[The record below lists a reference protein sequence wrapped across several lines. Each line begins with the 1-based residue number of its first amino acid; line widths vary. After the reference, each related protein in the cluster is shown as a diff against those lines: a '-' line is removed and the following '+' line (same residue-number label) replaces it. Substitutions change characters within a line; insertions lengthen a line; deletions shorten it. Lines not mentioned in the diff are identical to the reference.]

1 MASLLSKS
9 LPPEWSQ
16 GEAIFWYHGSDY
28 HNHPG
33 LGWLELVWN
42 YFRTY
47 FTTNDG
53 LCDFTGLPLIPHDMS
68 QVPISLSR
76 LQQPSKIVVKSLH
89 DEFLDETLIQSLKH
103 LGLVIIQEC
112 PSYLTLHPA
121 VINAFIYP
129 PSPHGVLKALSAC
142 SSVVGYNKHSLTDEG
157 KRSLRKFFS
166 KESSLEP
173 QAKQLLR
180 TLPLFETLNK
190 CFVSGE
196 EGLCAA
202 PPEGSYPVSPR
213 QDLIDVTHDDSK
225 RLARLLGIRCFSP
238 IEFFLEILIP
248 DVKGGHYSN
257 EEMDRLMGFVM
268 ERFQVFAGAD
278 PRFLGAMKSLPFV
291 PSKNRRVRAM
301 DLFDPGIELL
311 KRMLAEE
318 DVFPVGEQYTNPAAL
333 VVLSKLGMK
342 SEREISA
349 EDLYCSARKISQM
362 SNLEEGKRKSETIML
377 YLESNSTTLQQTVS
391 GVTLT
396 QLLRD
401 VPWVSEVNERP
412 FGVPVSLYSTKE
424 TSKAPFY
431 KPTEVTSEDKVNL
444 IGTVKPIVRVDS
456 SSQLAKCFG
465 WDKMPDALDVAQHLK
480 TVVSHY
486 TPGEKQYYI
495 SIVKDIY
502 AYLNQAEDPEA
513 IKEALQG
520 IENSSWIW
528 NGDGFSPPGAIL
540 AERPPIDLTPFIS
553 SLPSEV
559 LQFSNFFSKF
569 GMKEHCDSLFFVQ
582 VLHLIKQKYESGH
595 EYSNTE
601 VKRDLQLS
609 ADILNEIKPN
619 VGEQLPS
626 EIQVKV
632 LIPTHVEGDSYVRL
646 VPVKDCMYCDH
657 EWLED
662 GTPAEEEKDCFFVHP
677 NISNSTAELLQ
688 VRTLRNQLLEADEI
702 GDEFGQEEKLTRRLN
717 KLLEEY
723 TDGFSVP
730 KELIQNA
737 DDAGATE
744 VRFLYD
750 ERTNEDAMTCLIDE
764 GMKECQGP
772 ALWVYNDAEFKD
784 EDFENITKLNGGT
797 KEQDTEKIGKFGL
810 GFNTVYNLTD
820 VPMFL
825 SRNYF
830 VIFDPNTFY
839 LGKAIRNKRKPGIR
853 IDVNKKP
860 EKKRKF
866 KNQFKPFNDIF
877 GCDLHLNK
885 ADNSFP
891 GTLFRF
897 PLRTREQA
905 VKSEIKQL
913 HYDNSQMRD
922 LLEIFVRG
930 AKTLLLFTQNVFQVS
945 ILHLPRESME
955 NTQPKL
961 MFQVTKSL
969 SEAGIIRELSF
980 PVTLQSHLRNHSPD
994 QVNLLKQCNFL
1005 RALSE
1010 VVMKAGDAKQNNG
1023 NLLRS
1028 SITVDITSNV
1038 TESGRSFFGDKVN
1051 VQDEFEVWLVAS
1063 SMGKGQ
1069 AMQYSVNDR
1078 SLLPAAAVAV
1088 QLIPQESAKFAPK
1101 PVVSHIIGG
1110 KIHHNGTV
1118 FCYLP
1123 LPIHSG
1129 LPVHI
1134 NGAFAVASS
1143 RRHLQQK
1150 TEDDKAC
1157 AGVEWNNVLL
1167 NDSVC
1172 AAYLDLLEDMKQIAG
1187 MYLFHTLWPRACEIE
1202 PSFEPLARS
1211 FYQQVASGCCS
1222 LFTDGNRWTDINHV
1236 VFLDPY
1242 FRHDQLVGDISFAA
1256 LKMLVKENEV
1266 VVDLPKD
1273 VFESFFTY
1281 DLEEKIQL
1289 KMYDKERFFSE
1300 LLFPNITSLSPHM
1313 RDKLVLYA
1321 LDDAKGT
1328 FDRLLQTHACI
1339 PASPGGKV
1347 LKNPAE
1353 LVNPNKKIA
1362 QVFNSEDQRF
1372 PFGTKGDFLDT
1383 VRLAKLEQLGM
1394 MGDDAPWGVFEE
1406 RANSIRILNE
1416 DSSKAASERAKA
1428 LIDLLERKL
1437 CSVVV
1442 SGAPEIV
1449 CKNLLRIKFLPVAAK
1464 PENFPLPWRGGDRRP
1479 ERRATLV
1486 SPEKAFQRDQMYLVC
1501 CSEYLVDL
1509 YIPFF
1514 VAKLLQ
1520 LDKKKPTIQQIVRQ
1534 LDEASTVNENLNSKQ
1549 FEEVSNTILE
1559 VYKYLNTAL
1568 FEEQIDGNQ
1577 VRSLFQENRYILVG
1591 SEFVHTKRLA
1601 FSLPVDCS
1609 PYLQKL
1615 PDDLAMR
1622 FQSLMKSAGV
1632 KQTFEGVD
1640 FITSL
1645 EEMKTKFQ
1653 ENVLDK
1659 ENLQTAVN
1667 LARQLGDYLKDCDEF
1682 DETQQSIYLPDSQG
1696 VMRLACELCVDDC
1709 EWIDDETGVCF
1720 ANNMIP
1726 HPSCILLGVKTRR
1739 EEAINRFA
1747 VGIPFGQKE
1756 KLTNRI
1762 RFLLTQYPSKKEI
1775 LKEIV
1780 QNADDAEA
1788 TEICFIK
1795 DPTNHCDE
1803 RVFEDSWRPLQGPA
1817 LCVYNNKPFRE
1828 TDIEGIQTLGEGSK
1842 GDDPNKTG
1850 QYGVGF
1856 NVVYHLTDVPSFTSS
1871 GEEIG
1876 DVLCVFDPHCK
1887 YIPGATQQEPGMMF
1901 RKTGKLRGMFPD
1913 VFSCYLEEQF
1923 PTKNSTMFRFPLRTT
1938 DMAEN
1943 SDISSSPVTLED
1955 LESMMEALKSELF
1968 EVLLFVNNIR
1978 KITLCHIDE
1987 SGEVV
1992 SSYFVEANV
2001 SANDASKREQFANFV
2016 KQIGK
2021 VQKENADFQ
2030 ASHAEM
2036 RKCSYVL
2043 NLKDSFGK
2051 VEKWLIVQQIGFD
2064 NEAGTKIA
2072 DGSVNGYLRLLPRGG
2087 VACPLQDVSTESE
2100 SLRREHKAYCFLP
2113 LPVETG
2119 LPLHINGNFALDHAT
2134 RRNLWTDKN
2143 DPSRIDW
2150 NNGLIKYVIASC
2162 YLTVL
2167 DKVRSLL
2174 ELPVTKST
2182 DIATLNASRD
2192 DLVDKIRYYERLFPL
2207 TGSTSQYWV
2216 NLVAS
2221 VYQGMNYKR
2230 MRLLPVVNDCT
2241 SNKSTPRV
2249 ELKWLPPTGNGG
2261 EKAFFNTL
2269 RKDGCFEKEQHRKAD
2284 AKEKEQEDK
2293 RKSGKST
2300 PTVEHKLLLPTGNGG
2315 EKAFFKTLR
2324 NVACF
2329 EKGQQRKADAK
2340 EEELEEKK
2348 KSDKSTPSVDLKWF
2362 PPTGNGREKAIF
2374 NTLRK
2379 VDCFEKGQQ
2388 RKADAKDEG
2397 QEDKKTSFEQI
2408 LLQTGFNIVALNLSV
2423 YKAMKHSS
2431 INPCFISPSAVMEFY
2446 KSFSCE
2452 GSVCKIGSLP
2462 IDVKE
2467 TPFKNVEGVLLVL
2480 KYCKDSETF
2489 LADLTGLPLLVTQDN
2504 RLQAFSASEPKF
2516 LSRHHSLLPRCRKLF
2531 VHSCLWYPIFS
2542 SSKSLQAPVFK
2553 HFEVESFAVNLH
2565 QTLPRDVFYVEQYVK
2580 WYPEQKTDPN
2590 PNPDWI
2596 QRTWKFLNEEA
2607 SNALKETKASK
2618 QKQIKSI
2625 KGTEGGDEVNI
2636 KGIQSKVKTNTRGLQ
2651 ESDEMNTETLQLT
2664 EEEKGDIIGKVLQP
2678 LRNWAI
2684 LPCTKAITAENA
2696 SKVQVE
2702 HFLVPLSLAET
2713 VLDLRN
2719 YESPSA
2725 LLVAALKK
2733 LRLPELNYSF
2743 LPADSPGLAPQL
2755 VASLRSPSSLLTSFR
2770 HMLTIN
2776 SCALDEKLKN
2786 SECLKVLTY
2795 FNESLDHLQEEDKLT
2810 LRQLPFYETKH
2821 GGLVRLQ
2828 SKSVY
2833 VVPSEIPGK
2842 EMQILERQ
2850 CNVVFLASRNRLSS
2864 LFEFLAFELLSPIDL
2879 YCNFILKHFWLFPAE
2894 TRLDHLK
2901 HIRDKVLEGGSP
2913 MEEKRLLNSLTD
2925 TEIVPSKD
2933 GSLKKAS
2940 CYYDHTNE
2948 VFRTI
2953 LTEEMFLPETF
2964 KEERWMSFW
2973 KTVGLIH
2980 EVSSG
2985 LFKRFAT
2992 EVSREGA
2999 TQRTV
3004 NTDKNSFVLVNHLF
3018 SRDNVLE
3025 EGILQDVRDIRFVV
3039 SYPVGQ
3045 ELRSIHR
3052 QFGQGDSQ
3060 TPYIAFQGS
3069 VLQKDAEIAWTTAP
3083 ILPEWAVPSYNDSV
3097 LYELNVLTKPT
3108 LELVTSHLENIACA
3122 MVRKDESE
3130 ISREQFSTRMSV
3142 MAKIYRFLQK
3152 EAMSSTFVK
3161 NRLKDTPCIL
3171 VEQGSR
3177 LVNAEQVVI
3186 ELYENLEIRPY
3197 LYKMPAEHGEF
3208 KQFFEYL
3215 GSSPSVQLSHYTR
3228 ILDLLH
3234 EKCLERSLDVTE
3246 QDISFKAVKGIF
3258 EILQGSPDG
3267 NHSIS
3272 SLYLP
3277 AMCLFGSDEDETAR
3291 PIVLRKATELLFD
3304 DAPHYHDRIRNFQ
3317 HLFVVDLKRCNVCRN
3332 SSANYRELVLL
3343 LPAALQPKML
3353 STALEEKFA
3362 ESRDESTF
3370 LEAGITCSLKR
3381 MLHSEEFYRGIV
3393 RLIRHS
3399 SHKNQQKVDEHF
3411 VTSLKTTLNRIELRG
3426 VRKIVTHLLYNG
3438 IVIPGSEKEV
3448 PYFLEKINKS
3458 GEEIWNVY
3466 ISAVE
3471 DVAENM
3477 SAIDLTLSQVINGEC
3492 NGLLQDTVVCIP
3504 SMLHSQPS
3512 KVKSLLDRM
3521 KIRQDDSLDSEGVD
3535 FVPEPGSF
3543 IPIADHQLLSPAF
3556 KPFLPGEHVGYE
3568 VEDPSLQLEEGDA
3581 TYIYAIIVHDV
3592 AINEVNLFSKSYKI
3606 DIGHETVAPATDLYQ
3621 FCRSEEILSTTGEH
3635 LDFQSARGKQ
3645 AILDDVSSA
3654 IREAYRL
3661 PEDKRRNVIKRLF
3674 LQWYPDRNPGNK
3686 TFCSQVFQHFRSE
3699 IQSMEG
3705 EDPSYDAFFY
3715 YWEKRARR
3723 LASWRQEYLKTY
3735 SLHYGEQTW
3744 VFPPSFC
3751 KTNPQPGEAK
3761 RWLRQAEDD
3770 LAASRNDIETHSP
3783 SYVWAC
3789 FKCHQ
3794 VRFKRNRSLGTLNY
3808 VVYTTT

>member
-1 MASLLSKS
+1 MASLLLKS

-16 GEAIFWYHGSDY
+16 GETVFWYHGSDFN
-28 HNHPG
+28 NHPELDW
-33 LGWLELVWN
+33 LGLVWN
-42 YFRTY
+42 YLRTN
-47 FTTNDG
+47 FATNDG
-53 LCDFTGLPLIPHDMS
+53 LRRFTGLPLIPHDMS
-68 QVPISLSR
+68 QVPISLAR
-76 LQQPSKIVVKSLH
+76 LQLPSRIVVETLH
-89 DEFLDETLIQSLKH
+89 NEFLDETLIQSLKG
-103 LGLVIIQEC
+103 LGLVIIQQC

-121 VINAFIYP
+121 VVNAFVYP
-129 PSPHGVLKALSAC
+129 PSPRGVLKVLSAY
-142 SSVVGYNKHSLTDEG
+142 SSVVGSNKHSLTDEG

-166 KESSLEP
+166 KESTLEP

-180 TLPLFETLNK
+180 SLPLFETLNK
-190 CFVSGE
+190 TFVSGE
-196 EGLCAA
+196 QDLCAA
-202 PPEGSYPVSPR
+202 PPEGSNPVPPR
-213 QDLIDVTHDDSK
+213 RDLIDVANNDSK
-225 RLARLLGIRCFSP
+225 SLALLLDIRCLSP
-238 IEFFLEILIP
+238 SEFFLEVVFP
-248 DVKGGHYSN
+248 DVREGNYSSR
-257 EEMDRLMGFVM
+257 EIDRIMGFVM
-268 ERFQVFAGAD
+268 ERFQFYAIEDA
-278 PRFLGAMKSLPFV
+278 RFEEALANLPFV
-291 PSKNRRVRAM
+291 PSENRRARAM

-311 KRMLAEE
+311 KRMLSEE
-318 DVFPVGEQYTNPAAL
+318 DVFPVGEQYTNPATL
-333 VVLSKLGMK
+333 VVLKKLGMK
-342 SEREISA
+342 SENQISA
-349 EDLYCSARKISQM
+349 EDLYYSAIKISQM
-362 SNLEEGKRKSETIML
+362 SNLKEAKQKSETIL
-377 YLESNSTTLQQTVS
+377 SYLDSNSTKLQQTVS

-396 QLLRD
+396 QLLQD
-401 VPWVSEVNERP
+401 VPWVSEVKERP
-412 FGVPVSLYSTKE
+412 FGVPASSYSAE
-424 TSKAPFY
+424 GASKAHFY
-431 KPTEVTSEDKVNL
+431 KSTEVACEDQVNL

-465 WDKMPDALDVAQHLK
+465 WDKMPDALDVVQHLK
-480 TVVSHY
+480 SMVTHY
-486 TPGEKQYYI
+486 TQDNKPYYI
-495 SIVKDIY
+495 AVVKDIY
-502 AYLNQAEDPEA
+502 SYLKKAADPA
-513 IKEALQG
+513 VIKEALQG
-520 IENSSWIW
+520 IENSIWIW
-528 NGDGFSPPGAIL
+528 NGDGFSSADVIL
-540 AERPPIDLTPFIS
+540 AARPPIDLTPYICF
-553 SLPSEV
+553 LPSEMM
-559 LQFSNFFSKF
+559 QFSNFFSKF
-569 GMKEHCDSLFFVQ
+569 GMREHCDAVFFVQ
-582 VLHLIKQKYESGH
+582 VLHLIKQKYDSGQ
-595 EYSNTE
+595 EYPNTE

-626 EIQVKV
+626 EIQEKV

-662 GTPAEEEKDCFFVHP
+662 VTPAEEENDCFFVHP

-702 GDEFGQEEKLTRRLN
+702 GDEFGQEEKLTRRLK

-750 ERTNEDAMTCLIDE
+750 ERTNEDAMTGLIDE
-764 GMKECQGP
+764 GMRECQGP

-797 KEQDTEKIGKFGL
+797 KEQETEKIGKFGL

-820 VPMFL
+820 IPMLL

-830 VIFDPNTFY
+830 VIFDPNTYY

-853 IDVNKKP
+853 IDLNKKP

-866 KNQFKPFNDIF
+866 RNQFKPFNDIF

-905 VKSEIKQL
+905 MKSEIKQL
-913 HYDNSQMRD
+913 HYDNNQMRD

-945 ILHLPRESME
+945 IFHLPGDSTE

-969 SEAGIIRELSF
+969 SKAGIIRELSF
-980 PVTLQSHLRNHSPD
+980 PVILQSHLRIDSPD
-994 QVNLLKQCNFL
+994 DVNLLKQCNFL
-1005 RALSE
+1005 RASSE
-1010 VVMKAGDAKQNNG
+1010 VVKHAGDPKGTNG

-1028 SITVDITSNV
+1028 SMTVDITSDV
-1038 TESGRSFFGDKVN
+1038 TERGRSFFGDKVDL
-1051 VQDEFEVWLVAS
+1051 QDEFEVWCVAS

-1078 SLLPAAAVAV
+1078 TLLPAAAVAV
-1088 QLIPQESAKFAPK
+1088 QLIPQGSGTFTPK
-1101 PVVSHIIGG
+1101 PVVGHTVGG
-1110 KIHHNGTV
+1110 KLHHNGTV

-1143 RRHLQQK
+1143 RRHLKEK

-1157 AGVEWNNVLL
+1157 TEVEWNNVLL

-1172 AAYLDLLEDMKQIAG
+1172 AAYLDLLEDVKQVAG
-1187 MYLFHTLWPRACEIE
+1187 MYLFHSLWPRACEIE

-1211 FYQQVASGCCS
+1211 FYQQVASGCYS
-1222 LFTDGNRWTDINHV
+1222 LFTDGKRWTDINHV

-1242 FRHDQLVGDISFAA
+1242 FRDDQLVGDISFAA

-1266 VVDLPKD
+1266 VVDLPVD
-1273 VFESFFTY
+1273 IFQSFFTY
-1281 DLEEKIQL
+1281 DLGEKIQL
-1289 KMYDKERFFSE
+1289 KIYGEERFFSE
-1300 LLFPNITSLSPHM
+1300 LFFPNVASFLPDV

-1328 FDRLLQTHACI
+1328 FDKLLQTHACI
-1339 PASPGGKV
+1339 PASPGGKA
-1347 LKNPAE
+1347 LKSPAD
-1353 LVNPNKKIA
+1353 LVNPNKALAKI
-1362 QVFNSEDQRF
+1362 FNSEDQRF
-1372 PFGTKGDFLDT
+1372 PFGTMEDFLDT

-1394 MGDDAPWGVFEE
+1394 MADDAPWDVFEE
-1406 RANSIRILNE
+1406 RANTIRILNE
-1416 DSSKAASERAKA
+1416 DSSEAASERAKA

-1437 CSVVV
+1437 CSVVE
-1442 SGAPEIV
+1442 SSAPEIV
-1449 CKNLLRIKFLPVAAK
+1449 CKNLLRIRFLPVATK
-1464 PENFPLPWRGGDRRP
+1464 PADFPLLWRGGDRRP

-1486 SPEKAFQRDQMYLVC
+1486 SPEEAFQRNQKYLVC
-1501 CSEYLVDL
+1501 CSEFVVDL

-1514 VAKLLQ
+1514 VARLLQ

-1534 LDEASTVNENLNSKQ
+1534 LDAASASNDNLNPKQ

-1559 VYKYLNTAL
+1559 AYKYLNTAL
-1568 FEEQIDGNQ
+1568 LEEQIDGKQ
-1577 VRSLFQENRYILVG
+1577 VRSLFQENKYILVG
-1591 SEFVHTKRLA
+1591 NEFVHTKRVA
-1601 FSLPVDCS
+1601 FSMPVDCS
-1609 PYLQKL
+1609 PYLRKL
-1615 PDDLAMR
+1615 PDDLARR
-1622 FQSLMKSAGV
+1622 FESLMKSAGV
-1632 KQTFEGVD
+1632 KQAFEGVD

-1645 EEMKTKFQ
+1645 EEMKSKFQ
-1653 ENVLDK
+1653 EKVLDK

-1682 DETQQSIYLPDSQG
+1682 DEKQQSIYLPDSQG
-1696 VMRLACELCVDDC
+1696 ILRLASELCLDDC
-1709 EWIDDETGVCF
+1709 EWIADESGVYF

-1739 EEAINRFA
+1739 AEALNRFA

-1762 RFLLTQYPSKKEI
+1762 RRLLTEYPCKKEI

-1788 TEICFIK
+1788 TELCFIK
-1795 DPTNHCDE
+1795 DPRNHRDE
-1803 RVFEDSWRPLQGPA
+1803 RVFEDSWKPLQGPA

-1828 TDIEGIQTLGEGSK
+1828 ADIRGIQTLGEGSK

-1856 NVVYHLTDVPSFTSS
+1856 NAVYHLTDVPSFTSS
-1871 GEEIG
+1871 GEDIG

-1887 YIPGATQQEPGMMF
+1887 YIPGATHQEPGMMF

-1913 VFSCYLEEQF
+1913 VFACYLEEQF
-1923 PTKNSTMFRFPLRTT
+1923 PTKNSTMFRFPLRTR
-1938 DMAEN
+1938 DMAEH

-1955 LESMMEALKSELF
+1955 LESMMEALKLELF
-1968 EVLLFVNNIR
+1968 EVLLFVNNVT
-1978 KITLCHIDE
+1978 KITLRHIDE
-1987 SGEVV
+1987 SGNVV
-1992 SSYFVEANV
+1992 SSYFVEAKV
-2001 SANDASKREQFANFV
+2001 SANDASKRQQFAKFV
-2016 KQIGK
+2016 KQTGK
-2021 VQKENADFQ
+2021 LQRENADFQ
-2030 ASHAEM
+2030 ASHAEL

-2043 NLKDSFGK
+2043 NLKDNFGK
-2051 VEKWLIVQQIGFD
+2051 VENWLIVQQIGFD
-2064 NEAGTKIA
+2064 NKVSTKIA
-2072 DGSVNGYLRLLPRGG
+2072 DESVNGYLRLLPRGG
-2087 VACPLQDVSTESE
+2087 VACLVSTESE
-2100 SLRREHKAYCFLP
+2100 PLEREHKAYCFLP

-2119 LPLHINGNFALDHAT
+2119 LPVHINGNFALDHET

-2143 DPSRIDW
+2143 DHSRIDW
-2150 NNGLIKYVIASC
+2150 NKSLIKHVIASC
-2162 YLTVL
+2162 YLTLL
-2167 DKVRSLL
+2167 DEVRSLL

-2182 DIATLNASRD
+2182 DIVTLDCSKD
-2192 DLVDKIRYYERLFPL
+2192 DLVEKIRYYEGLFPL
-2207 TGSTSQYWV
+2207 AGLNSPYWMD
-2216 NLVAS
+2216 LVAS
-2221 VYQGMNYKR
+2221 VYQAMNYKR
-2230 MRLLPVVNDCT
+2230 MRFLPVVYDCT
-2241 SNKSTPRV
+2241 SVKSTPKV
-2249 ELKWLPPTGNGG
+2249 QLKWLPPTGSGAD
-2261 EKAFFNTL
+2261 KAFFNTL
-2269 RKDGCFEKEQHRKAD
+2269 GEDDCFGTKEQRK
-2284 AKEKEQEDK
+2284 
-2293 RKSGKST
+2293 
-2300 PTVEHKLLLPTGNGG
+2300 L
-2315 EKAFFKTLR
+2315 
-2324 NVACF
+2324 
-2329 EKGQQRKADAK
+2329 DAK
-2340 EEELEEKK
+2340 EE
-2348 KSDKSTPSVDLKWF
+2348 
-2362 PPTGNGREKAIF
+2362 G
-2374 NTLRK
+2374 
-2379 VDCFEKGQQ
+2379 
-2388 RKADAKDEG
+2388 EG
-2397 QEDKKTSFEQI
+2397 DDKKTSFEQI
-2408 LLQTGFNIVALNLSV
+2408 LLQTGFNLVALKLSV
-2423 YKAMKHSS
+2423 CTAMKHSNVNS
-2431 INPCFISPSAVMEFY
+2431 CSTSPSAVIEFY

-2452 GSVCKIGSLP
+2452 GSVCKVGPIP
-2462 IDVKE
+2462 IDVRE
-2467 TPFKNVEGVLLVL
+2467 SPFKSVEGVVLVL
-2480 KYCKDSETF
+2480 KYCKDSEQF
-2489 LADLTGLPLLVTQDN
+2489 LANLSGLPLLVTQDN

-2516 LSRHHSLLPRCRKLF
+2516 LSRHHSILRKCKELF
-2531 VHSCLWYPIFS
+2531 VHSHVMYQIFGS
-2542 SSKSLQAPVFK
+2542 GKSLKASVFK
-2553 HFEVESFAVNLH
+2553 HFGVQNFARNLH
-2565 QTLPRDVFYVEQYVK
+2565 KTLPRDSFNVERYVK
-2580 WYPEQKTDPN
+2580 WNPGQETVPN
-2590 PNPDWI
+2590 RDWI
-2596 QRTWKFLNEEA
+2596 QRTWKFLSEEVN
-2607 SNALKETKASK
+2607 NALKEAIISK
-2618 QKQIKSI
+2618 GEKIKDTQV
-2625 KGTEGGDEVNI
+2625 TEGGDESNTR
-2636 KGIQSKVKTNTRGLQ
+2636 GIQASGKMNTRGLQ
-2651 ESDEMNTETLQLT
+2651 VNFEINAEYNPKTQLT
-2664 EEEKGDIIGKVLQP
+2664 KEEKGDIIQKVLEP
-2678 LRNWAI
+2678 LKNWAI
-2684 LPCTKAITAENA
+2684 LPCTKALPNEK
-2696 SKVQVE
+2696 SSSGQLE
-2702 HFLVPLSLAET
+2702 HFLVPLALAES
-2713 VLDLRN
+2713 VLDFKNHDSASDTLVDTLR
-2719 YESPSA
+2719 
-2725 LLVAALKK
+2725 K
-2733 LRLPELNYSF
+2733 LRLAELNYSV
-2743 LPADSPGLAPQL
+2743 LPAELPGLAPEL
-2755 VASLRSPSSLLTSFR
+2755 VASLRSSTSLLTSFR
-2770 HMLTIN
+2770 YMLAIN
-2776 SCALDEKLKN
+2776 SSTLEQKLKS
-2786 SECLKVLTY
+2786 SECLSVLMY
-2795 FNESLDHLQEEDKLT
+2795 FSESVNHLQDEDRTT
-2810 LRQLPFYETKH
+2810 LRQLPFYETTH
-2821 GGLVRLQ
+2821 GGLVSLQ
-2828 SKSVY
+2828 SKRVY
-2833 VVPSEIPGK
+2833 VVPLEIPGK
-2842 EMQILERQ
+2842 EMKVLELQ
-2850 CNVVFLASRNRLSS
+2850 CHVVFLSSRKRLKS
-2864 LFEFLAFELLSPIDL
+2864 LFKFLGLELISPTDL
-2879 YCNFILKHFWLFPAE
+2879 YCDFILKHFGLFSIDE
-2894 TRLDHLK
+2894 RLDHLK
-2901 HIRDKVLEGGSP
+2901 YIRDKILDGESEP
-2913 MEEKRLLNSLTD
+2913 AMEKRILNCLKD
-2925 TEIVPSKD
+2925 TGIVTSKD
-2933 GSLKKAS
+2933 GTLKKAS

-2948 VFRTI
+2948 VFSTI
-2953 LTEEMFLPETF
+2953 LTEEMFLYKPLN
-2964 KEERWMSFW
+2964 EEKWMSFW
-2973 KTVGLIH
+2973 KMVGLIH
-2980 EVSSG
+2980 EVSSN
-2985 LFKRFAT
+2985 LFKKFAT

-2999 TQRTV
+2999 TQRTES
-3004 NTDKNSFVLVNHLF
+3004 TDKKSHVLVDHLF
-3018 SRDNVLE
+3018 SAGNVLE
-3025 EGILQDVRDIRFVV
+3025 EGLVEDIREIRFVV
-3039 SYPVGQ
+3039 SYCVGQ
-3045 ELRSIHR
+3045 ELRAIHQ
-3052 QFGQGDSQ
+3052 QFGQDDSQ

-3083 ILPEWAVPSYNDSV
+3083 ILPEWAVPSYYGS
-3097 LYELNVLTKPT
+3097 LLHELNVLTKPT
-3108 LELVTSHLENIACA
+3108 LELVTSHLENIAFE
-3122 MVRKDESE
+3122 MLRKDKGE
-3130 ISREQFSTRMSV
+3130 ISQGQVSTRMSV

-3152 EAMSSTFVK
+3152 EAMSSAFVK

-3177 LVNAEQVVI
+3177 LVNAKQVVI

-3234 EKCLERSLDVTE
+3234 EKCVERSLDVNE
-3246 QDISFKAVKGIF
+3246 VDISLKAVKGIF

-3277 AMCLFGSDEDETAR
+3277 AMCLFGSDEEETAR

-3317 HLFVVDLKRCNVCRN
+3317 HLFVVDLKRSNVCRN

-3362 ESRDESTF
+3362 ESRDKSTF

-3411 VTSLKTTLNRIELRG
+3411 VTSLKITLNRIELRG
-3426 VRKIVTHLLYNG
+3426 VRKILTHLLYNG
-3438 IVIPGSEKEV
+3438 NVIPGSEKEV

-3504 SMLHSQPS
+3504 SMLHSQPG
-3512 KVKSLLDRM
+3512 KIKSLLDRM

-3645 AILDDVSSA
+3645 AILDDVSRA

-3686 TFCSQVFQHFRSE
+3686 TFCSQVFQHFRIE
-3699 IQSMEG
+3699 IQGMEG
-3705 EDPSYDAFFY
+3705 EDPSHDAFFY

-3808 VVYTTT
+3808 VVNTSL

>member
-53 LCDFTGLPLIPHDMS
+53 LCEFTGLPLIPHDMS

-89 DEFLDETLIQSLKH
+89 DEFLDETLIHSLKH
-103 LGLVIIQEC
+103 LGLVIIQQC

-121 VINAFIYP
+121 VVNAFIYP

-142 SSVVGYNKHSLTDEG
+142 PSVVGYNKHSLTDEG

-180 TLPLFETLNK
+180 SLPLFETLNK
-190 CFVSGE
+190 SFVSGE
-196 EGLCAA
+196 QDLCAA
-202 PPEGSYPVSPR
+202 PPEGSYPVPPR
-213 QDLIDVTHDDSK
+213 RDLIDVAHDDSK
-225 RLARLLGIRCFSP
+225 SLAHLLDIRCLSP
-238 IEFFLEILIP
+238 TEFFLDVVVP
-248 DVKGGHYSN
+248 DVRGGNYSN
-257 EEMDRLMGFVM
+257 GEIDRIMGFVM
-268 ERFQVFAGAD
+268 ERFQVYASEDA
-278 PRFLGAMKSLPFV
+278 RFEEALTNLPFV
-291 PSKNRRVRAM
+291 PSENRRERAM
-301 DLFDPGIELL
+301 DLFDPGVELL

-318 DVFPVGEQYTNPAAL
+318 DVFPVGEQYTNPTAL
-333 VVLSKLGMK
+333 VVLKKLGLK
-342 SEREISA
+342 SEKEISA
-349 EDLYCSARKISQM
+349 EDLYRSARKISQM
-362 SNLEEGKRKSETIML
+362 PNLEEAKQKSATIL
-377 YLESNSTTLQQTVS
+377 SYLDSYSTKLQQTVS

-412 FGVPVSLYSTKE
+412 FGVPVNLYSTEE
-424 TSKAPFY
+424 TSKAHFY

-465 WDKMPDALDVAQHLK
+465 WDKMPDALDVVQHLR
-480 TVVSHY
+480 TVVTHY
-486 TPGEKQYYI
+486 TQDKKPYYI
-495 SIVKDIY
+495 SVVNDIY
-502 AYLNQAEDPEA
+502 SFLDQTANIEV

-520 IENSSWIW
+520 IDNSIWIW
-528 NGDGFSPPGAIL
+528 NGDGFSSPDVVL
-540 AERPPIDLTPFIS
+540 ASRPPIDLTPYIC

-559 LQFSNFFSKF
+559 LQFSNFFSRF
-569 GMKEHCDSLFFVQ
+569 GMREHCDALLFVK
-582 VLHLIKQKYESGH
+582 VLQLIKQKYESGH
-595 EYSNTE
+595 KYPSAE

-626 EIQVKV
+626 EIQEKV

-662 GTPAEEEKDCFFVHP
+662 VTPAEEENDCFFVHP

-797 KEQDTEKIGKFGL
+797 KEQETEKIGKFGL

-913 HYDNSQMRD
+913 HYDNSQMRE

-945 ILHLPRESME
+945 IFHLPRESME
-955 NTQPKL
+955 NTQPEL

-980 PVTLQSHLRNHSPD
+980 PVILQSHLINDSPD
-994 QVNLLKQCNFL
+994 HVNLLKQCNFL
-1005 RALSE
+1005 RASSE
-1010 VVMKAGDAKQNNG
+1010 VVKQAVDAKETNG

-1028 SITVDITSNV
+1028 SLTVDITSNV

-1051 VQDEFEVWLVAS
+1051 VQDEFEVWVVAS

-1088 QLIPQESAKFAPK
+1088 QLIPQESEKFAPK
-1101 PVVSHIIGG
+1101 PVVSHTIGG
-1110 KIHHNGTV
+1110 KIHPNGTV

-1167 NDSVC
+1167 NDSVS
-1172 AAYLDLLEDMKQIAG
+1172 AAYLDLLEDMKQVAG
-1187 MYLFHTLWPRACEIE
+1187 MYLFHTLWPRACEME

-1211 FYQQVASGCCS
+1211 FYQQVASGCYS

-1242 FRHDQLVGDISFAA
+1242 FRHDPLVGDISFAA

-1266 VVDLPKD
+1266 VVDLPND
-1273 VFESFFTY
+1273 VFQSFFTY

-1339 PASPGGKV
+1339 PASPGGKA

-1372 PFGTKGDFLDT
+1372 PFGTKEDFLDT

-1416 DSSKAASERAKA
+1416 DSSKAASDRAKA

-1442 SGAPEIV
+1442 SSVPEIL
-1449 CKNLLRIKFLPVAAK
+1449 CKNLLRIKFLPVAPK

-1486 SPEKAFQRDQMYLVC
+1486 SPEEAFQRDQMYLVC

-1577 VRSLFQENRYILVG
+1577 VRSLFQQNRYILVG
-1591 SEFVHTKRLA
+1591 SEFVHAKRLA
-1601 FSLPVDCS
+1601 FSMPVDCS

-1615 PDDLAMR
+1615 PDDLARR

-1632 KQTFEGVD
+1632 KQAFEGVD

-1653 ENVLDK
+1653 EEVLDR

-1667 LARQLGDYLKDCDEF
+1667 LTRQLGDYLKDCDEF

-1696 VMRLACELCVDDC
+1696 IMRLACELCVDDC
-1709 EWIDDETGVCF
+1709 EWIDDETGVYF

-1739 EEAINRFA
+1739 AEALNRFA

-1795 DPTNHCDE
+1795 DPRNHCDE
-1803 RVFEDSWRPLQGPA
+1803 RVFEDSWKPLQGPA

-1887 YIPGATQQEPGMMF
+1887 YIPGATPQEPGMMF

-1913 VFSCYLEEQF
+1913 VFACYLEEHF
-1923 PTKNSTMFRFPLRTT
+1923 PTENSTMFRFPLRTR
-1938 DMAEN
+1938 DMAKN
-1943 SDISSSPVTLED
+1943 SDISSSPVTLDD

-2001 SANDASKREQFANFV
+2001 SANDASKREQFDNFV

-2021 VQKENADFQ
+2021 VQRENADFR
-2030 ASHAEM
+2030 ASHAKL

-2043 NLKDSFGK
+2043 NLKDNFGK
-2051 VEKWLIVQQIGFD
+2051 VENWLIVQQIGFD
-2064 NEAGTKIA
+2064 NELGTKIA

-2087 VACPLQDVSTESE
+2087 VASLLQYVSTQSE
-2100 SLRREHKAYCFLP
+2100 SIEREHKAYCFLP

-2119 LPLHINGNFALDHAT
+2119 LPLHINGNFALDHET
-2134 RRNLWTDKN
+2134 RRSLWTDKN
-2143 DPSRIDW
+2143 DRSRIDW
-2150 NNGLIKYVIASC
+2150 NNGLIKYVITSC
-2162 YLTVL
+2162 YLTLL

-2174 ELPVTKST
+2174 EIPVTKST
-2182 DIATLNASRD
+2182 EVVTLSCSKA

-2207 TGSTSQYWV
+2207 AGLTSQYWMD
-2216 NLVAS
+2216 LVAS

-2241 SNKSTPRV
+2241 SDKSTARV

-2269 RKDGCFEKEQHRKAD
+2269 RKDGCFEKEQQRKAD
-2284 AKEKEQEDK
+2284 FKEKEQEDK
-2293 RKSGKST
+2293 KKSGKST
-2300 PTVEHKLLLPTGNGG
+2300 PKVELKRLPPTGNEG
-2315 EKAFFKTLR
+2315 ENASLNILR
-2324 NVACF
+2324 KDDCF

-2340 EEELEEKK
+2340 E
-2348 KSDKSTPSVDLKWF
+2348 D
-2362 PPTGNGREKAIF
+2362 
-2374 NTLRK
+2374 
-2379 VDCFEKGQQ
+2379 
-2388 RKADAKDEG
+2388 G
-2397 QEDKKTSFEQI
+2397 QEDKKKMSFEQI

-2423 YKAMKHSS
+2423 YTAMKHSD

-2452 GSVCKIGSLP
+2452 GSVSKIGSLP

-2467 TPFKNVEGVLLVL
+2467 TPFENVEGVLLVL

-2489 LADLTGLPLLVTQDN
+2489 LADLSGLPLLVTQDN

-2516 LSRHHSLLPRCRKLF
+2516 LSRHHSILPRCRELF
-2531 VHSCLWYPIFS
+2531 VHSRVRYTIFS
-2542 SSKSLQAPVFK
+2542 SIKSLTAPVFK
-2553 HFEVESFAVNLH
+2553 HFDVESFAVNLH
-2565 QTLPRDVFYVEQYVK
+2565 QTLPRDVFNVEQYVK
-2580 WYPEQKTDPN
+2580 WYPEQKRDPN
-2590 PNPDWI
+2590 PEWI

-2607 SNALKETKASK
+2607 SNALKEAEISK
-2618 QKQIKSI
+2618 EEQFKSI
-2625 KGTEGGDEVNI
+2625 QTTDGGDEVNT
-2636 KGIQSKVKTNTRGLQ
+2636 KGIQSKVKMNTRGLQ
-2651 ESDEMNTETLQLT
+2651 ESDEMDTETTQLT
-2664 EEEKGDIIGKVLQP
+2664 EQEKGDIIRKVLEP
-2678 LRNWAI
+2678 LKNWTI
-2684 LPCTKAITAENA
+2684 LPCTKAISDVNA
-2696 SKVQVE
+2696 YKVQVE
-2702 HFLVPLSLAET
+2702 HFLAPLSLAES

-2725 LLVAALKK
+2725 LLVAAVKK
-2733 LRLPELNYSF
+2733 LRLPELNYSV

-2776 SCALDEKLKN
+2776 SSALDEKLTTPD
-2786 SECLKVLTY
+2786 CLKVLTY
-2795 FNESLDHLQEEDKLT
+2795 FSESLHHLQEEDKPT
-2810 LRQLPFYETKH
+2810 LRQLPFYEAKH

-2828 SKSVY
+2828 SKRVY
-2833 VVPSEIPGK
+2833 VVPSDIPGK
-2842 EMQILERQ
+2842 EMEILERQ
-2850 CNVVFLASRNRLSS
+2850 CNVVFLTSKKRLFS
-2864 LFEFLAFELLSPIDL
+2864 LFKFLGFEFISPIDL
-2879 YCNFILKHFWLFPAE
+2879 YCNFILKHFWLLSDK
-2894 TRLDHLK
+2894 TRLEHLK
-2901 HIRDKVLEGGSP
+2901 NIRDKILEDESLEA
-2913 MEEKRLLNSLTD
+2913 MEKKTLLNCLTN

-2933 GSLKKAS
+2933 GTLKKAS
-2940 CYYDHTNE
+2940 CYYDPTNE
-2948 VFRTI
+2948 VFSTI
-2953 LTEEMFLPETF
+2953 LTDDMFPSEPF
-2964 KEERWMSFW
+2964 KDKRWMSFW
-2973 KTVGLIH
+2973 KMVGLIH
-2980 EVSSG
+2980 EVSID
-2985 LFKRFAT
+2985 LFKQFAT

-2999 TQRTV
+2999 TQRTE
-3004 NTDKNSFVLVNHLF
+3004 NTDEKSRVLVDHLF
-3018 SRDNVLE
+3018 SRENVLE
-3025 EGILQDVRDIRFVV
+3025 EGILQDVRDLRFLV
-3039 SYPVGQ
+3039 SYSVGE
-3045 ELRSIHR
+3045 ELREIHQ
-3052 QFGQGDSQ
+3052 QFGQDDSQ

-3069 VLQKDAEIAWTTAP
+3069 VLQTDAEIAWTIAP
-3083 ILPEWAVPSYNDSV
+3083 ILPEWLVPKYYDSV
-3097 LYELNVLTKPT
+3097 LCELNVLTKPT
-3108 LELVTSHLENIACA
+3108 LELVTSHLVNIVCE

-3130 ISREQFSTRMSV
+3130 ISQEQFSTRMSV

-3152 EAMSSTFVK
+3152 EAMSSAFVK

-3197 LYKMPAEHGEF
+3197 LYKMPSEHGEF

-3234 EKCLERSLDVTE
+3234 EKCMEKSLDVNE
-3246 QDISFKAVKGIF
+3246 QDISLKAVKGIF
-3258 EILQGSPDG
+3258 EVLQGNPDG
-3267 NHSIS
+3267 NHYIS

-3277 AMCLFGSDEDETAR
+3277 ATCLFGSIENETAR
-3291 PIVLRKATELLFD
+3291 AIVLRKATELLYD
-3304 DAPHYHDRIRNFQ
+3304 DAPYNHDRIRNFRQ
-3317 HLFVVDLKRCNVCRN
+3317 LFVVDLKKSNVCRN
-3332 SSANYRELVLL
+3332 SSSNYRELVLL

-3353 STALEEKFA
+3353 SSALEEKLA
-3362 ESRDESTF
+3362 ESRDNCTF

-3381 MLHSEEFYRGIV
+3381 MLHSEEFYRGIA

-3411 VTSLKTTLNRIELRG
+3411 VTSLRTTLKSIELRG
-3426 VRKIVTHLLYNG
+3426 MKRIVTHLLYNG
-3438 IVIPGSEKEV
+3438 SVIPGSEKEV
-3448 PYFLEKINKS
+3448 SYFLEKVNQSDK
-3458 GEEIWNVY
+3458 EIWNVY

-3471 DVAENM
+3471 DEAENM

-3504 SMLHSQPS
+3504 SMLHSQHG
-3512 KVKSLLDRM
+3512 KIKSLLDRM
-3521 KIRQDDSLDSEGVD
+3521 KIRQDDSLDSEGAD
-3535 FVPEPGSF
+3535 FVPELGRF
-3543 IPIADHQLLSPAF
+3543 IPIEDHHLLSPAF
-3556 KPFLPGEHVGYE
+3556 KPLLPGEYVGFE

-3581 TYIYAIIVHDV
+3581 TYIYAVIIHEV
-3592 AINEVNLFSKSYKI
+3592 ATNEVNLFSKSYKI
-3606 DIGHETVAPATDLYQ
+3606 DIGHENVAPATDLYQ
-3621 FCRSEEILSTTGEH
+3621 FCRFEDIISTTGEH
-3635 LDFQSARGKQ
+3635 LDFQSASKKQ
-3645 AILDDVSSA
+3645 EILDNVSRA
-3654 IREAYRL
+3654 IREAYCL
-3661 PEDKRRNVIKRLF
+3661 PADKRRNVMKRLF
-3674 LQWYPDRNPGNK
+3674 LQWYPDINPGND
-3686 TFCSQVFQHFRSE
+3686 TFCSQVSQHIRSE
-3699 IQSMEG
+3699 IQKMEG
-3705 EDPSYDAFFY
+3705 EDASYDAFFDC
-3715 YWEKRARR
+3715 WEKRGRR

-3735 SLHYGEQTW
+3735 SRHYGEQTW
-3744 VFPPSFC
+3744 ELPPSFC
-3751 KTNPQPGEAK
+3751 KANPQPGEAK
-3761 RWLRQAEDD
+3761 RWFRQAEDD
-3770 LAASRNDIETHSP
+3770 LAASCNDIESHTP

-3794 VRFKRNRSLGTLNY
+3794 VRIKSSHNLGIQAFS
-3808 VVYTTT
+3808 VF

>member
-1 MASLLSKS
+1 M
-9 LPPEWSQ
+9 PPEWSH
-16 GEAIFWYHGSDY
+16 GETVLWYHGWDSY
-28 HNHPG
+28 NHPE
-33 LGWLELVWN
+33 LEWLELVWN
-42 YFRTY
+42 YLRTN
-47 FTTNDG
+47 FATNDG
-53 LCDFTGLPLIPHDMS
+53 LRGFSGLPLIPHDTS
-68 QVPISLSR
+68 QVPISLAR

-89 DEFLDETLIQSLKH
+89 DEFLDETLIQSLKD
-103 LGLVIIQEC
+103 LGLVIIQQC

-121 VINAFIYP
+121 VFNAFIYP
-129 PSPHGVLKALSAC
+129 PSPHGVLKGLSAC
-142 SSVVGYNKHSLTDEG
+142 SSLVGSNKHSLRDEG

-180 TLPLFETLNK
+180 SLPLFETLNK
-190 CFVSGE
+190 TFVSGE
-196 EGLCAA
+196 QDLCAA
-202 PPEGSYPVSPR
+202 PPEGSYPVPPR
-213 QDLIDVTHDDSK
+213 RDLIDVANDDSK
-225 RLARLLGIRCFSP
+225 RLAHLLEIRCLSP
-238 IEFFLEILIP
+238 TEFFLDVVFP
-248 DVKGGHYSN
+248 DVREGNYSSG
-257 EEMDRLMGFVM
+257 EIDRIMGFVM
-268 ERFQVFAGAD
+268 ERFQVYASEDA
-278 PRFLGAMKSLPFV
+278 RFEEALANLPFV
-291 PSKNRRVRAM
+291 PSENRRARAK
-301 DLFDPGIELL
+301 DLFDPGVELL

-333 VVLSKLGMK
+333 VVLKKLGMK
-342 SEREISA
+342 SEKQISA
-349 EDLYCSARKISQM
+349 EDLYRSASKISQM
-362 SNLEEGKRKSETIML
+362 PNLEEAKQKSETIFS
-377 YLESNSTTLQQTVS
+377 YLDSHSTKLQQTIS

-401 VPWVSEVNERP
+401 VPWVSEVKVRP
-412 FGVPVSLYSTKE
+412 FGVPASLYSADE
-424 TSKAPFY
+424 TSKAHFY
-431 KPTEVTSEDKVNL
+431 KPTEVTCQDKVNL
-444 IGTVKPIVRVDS
+444 IGTVRPIVRVDS

-465 WDKMPDALDVAQHLK
+465 WDKMPDSLDVVQHLK
-480 TVVSHY
+480 RMVTHY
-486 TPGEKQYYI
+486 TLDKKPYYI
-495 SIVKDIY
+495 SVVKDIY
-502 AYLNQAEDPEA
+502 AYLKQAADPA
-513 IKEALQG
+513 VIKEALQG
-520 IENSSWIW
+520 IENSIWIW
-528 NGDGFSPPGAIL
+528 NGDGFSSADVIL
-540 AERPPIDLTPFIS
+540 AARPPIDLTPYIC
-553 SLPSEV
+553 SLPSEMM
-559 LQFSNFFSKF
+559 QFSNFFSKF
-569 GMKEHCDSLFFVQ
+569 GMRERCDALFFVQ
-582 VLHLIKQKYESGH
+582 VLHLIKQKYDSGQ
-595 EYSNTE
+595 EYPNTE
-601 VKRDLQLS
+601 AKRDLQLS

-619 VGEQLPS
+619 DGEQLPS
-626 EIQVKV
+626 GIQEKV

-662 GTPAEEEKDCFFVHP
+662 GTPAEEEKNCFFVHP
-677 NISNSTAELLQ
+677 NISNSTAERLQ

-764 GMKECQGP
+764 GMRECQGP

-797 KEQDTEKIGKFGL
+797 KEQETEKIGKFGL

-820 VPMFL
+820 IPMFF

-866 KNQFKPFNDIF
+866 RNQFKPFNDIF

-885 ADNSFP
+885 TDNSFS

-897 PLRTREQA
+897 PLRTMEQA

-913 HYDNSQMRD
+913 HYDNNQMRD

-945 ILHLPRESME
+945 IFHLPRESTE
-955 NTQPKL
+955 NIQPKL

-969 SEAGIIRELSF
+969 SKAGIIRELSC
-980 PVTLQSHLRNHSPD
+980 PVILQPHLRNDSPD
-994 QVNLLKQCNFL
+994 AVNLLKHCNFL
-1005 RALSE
+1005 RASSE
-1010 VVMKAGDAKQNNG
+1010 VVKHAGDAKETNG

-1028 SITVDITSNV
+1028 SMTVDVTSNI
-1038 TESGRSFFGDKVN
+1038 TERGRSFFGGKVN
-1051 VQDEFEVWLVAS
+1051 LQDEFEVWFVAS

-1078 SLLPAAAVAV
+1078 SLIPAAAVAV
-1088 QLIPQESAKFAPK
+1088 QLVPQESERFVPK
-1101 PVVSHIIGG
+1101 PVVGHTAGG
-1110 KIHHNGTV
+1110 KLQHNGTV

-1123 LPIHSG
+1123 LPIHTG

-1172 AAYLDLLEDMKQIAG
+1172 SAYLDLLEDMKQVAS

-1211 FYQQVASGCCS
+1211 FYQQVASGCYS
-1222 LFTDGNRWTDINHV
+1222 LFTDGKRWTDINQV

-1266 VVDLPKD
+1266 VVDLP
-1273 VFESFFTY
+1273 VEIFQSFFIY
-1281 DLEEKIQL
+1281 DLGEKIQL
-1289 KMYDKERFFSE
+1289 KIYDKERFFSE
-1300 LLFPNITSLSPHM
+1300 LFFPNITSLSPPM
-1313 RDKLVLYA
+1313 RDKLILYA

-1328 FDRLLQTHACI
+1328 FDKLLQTHACI
-1339 PASPGGKV
+1339 PASPGGEA
-1347 LKNPAE
+1347 LKSPAE
-1353 LVNPNKKIA
+1353 LVNPNKAIA
-1362 QVFNSEDQRF
+1362 KVFNSEDQRF
-1372 PFGTKGDFLDT
+1372 PFGTKEDFLDT
-1383 VRLAKLEQLGM
+1383 IRLVKLEQLGM
-1394 MGDDAPWGVFEE
+1394 MADDAPWGIFEE
-1406 RANSIRILNE
+1406 RANSVRMLNE

-1428 LIDLLERKL
+1428 LIDLFQRKL
-1437 CSVVV
+1437 CSGVG
-1442 SGAPEIV
+1442 SGAPELV
-1449 CKNLLRIKFLPVAAK
+1449 CKNLLRIKFLPVATK
-1464 PENFPLPWRGGDRRP
+1464 PADFPLLWRGGDRRP

-1486 SPEKAFQRDQMYLVC
+1486 SPEEAFQRDQKYLVC
-1501 CSEYLVDL
+1501 CSEFLVDP
-1509 YIPFF
+1509 YIPFC
-1514 VAKLLQ
+1514 VAKHLQ
-1520 LDKKKPTIQQIVRQ
+1520 MDEKKPTIQQIVRQ
-1534 LDEASTVNENLNSKQ
+1534 LDAAATTNMNLNPKQ
-1549 FEEVSNTILE
+1549 FEEVNNIISE
-1559 VYKYLNTAL
+1559 VYKYLSTAL
-1568 FEEQIDGNQ
+1568 SEEQIDGNQ
-1577 VRSLFQENRYILVG
+1577 LRSLFQENRYILVG
-1591 SEFVHTKRLA
+1591 NEFIHTKRVA
-1601 FSLPVDCS
+1601 FSMPVDCS

-1615 PDDLAMR
+1615 PDDLARR

-1632 KQTFEGVD
+1632 KEAFEGVD

-1653 ENVLDK
+1653 EKVLDK

-1682 DETQQSIYLPDSQG
+1682 DEKQQSIYLPDSQG
-1696 VMRLACELCVDDC
+1696 IMRLACELCVDDC
-1709 EWIDDETGVCF
+1709 EWIDDETGVYF

-1739 EEAINRFA
+1739 AEALNRFA

-1762 RFLLTQYPSKKEI
+1762 RCLLTQYPSKKEI

-1795 DPTNHCDE
+1795 DPRNHCDE

-1856 NVVYHLTDVPSFTSS
+1856 NAVYHLTDVPSFTSS
-1871 GEEIG
+1871 GKEIG

-1913 VFSCYLEEQF
+1913 VFTCYLEEHF
-1923 PTKNSTMFRFPLRTT
+1923 PTENSTMFRFPLRTL

-1955 LESMMEALKSELF
+1955 VESMMEALKSELF

-1992 SSYFVEANV
+1992 SPYFVEANV

-2016 KQIGK
+2016 KQTGK
-2021 VQKENADFQ
+2021 VQRENADFRAGQ
-2030 ASHAEM
+2030 AEL

-2043 NLKDSFGK
+2043 NLKDNFGK
-2051 VEKWLIVQQIGFD
+2051 VENWLIVQQIGFD
-2064 NEAGTKIA
+2064 NELGTKIA

-2087 VACPLQDVSTESE
+2087 VASLLQDVSTQSE
-2100 SLRREHKAYCFLP
+2100 SLEREYKAYCFLP

-2119 LPLHINGNFALDHAT
+2119 LPLHIHGNFALDHET
-2134 RRNLWTDKN
+2134 RRNLWTDK
-2143 DPSRIDW
+2143 DDRSRIDW
-2150 NNGLIKYVIASC
+2150 NNGLLKYVIASC
-2162 YLTVL
+2162 YLTLL

-2174 ELPVTKST
+2174 EITVTKST
-2182 DIATLNASRD
+2182 EIVTLNCSKD
-2192 DLVDKIRYYERLFPL
+2192 DLVEKIRYYERLFPL
-2207 TGSTSQYWV
+2207 AGSTSQNWMD
-2216 NLVAS
+2216 LVAS

-2241 SNKSTPRV
+2241 SDKSSSRV

-2269 RKDGCFEKEQHRKAD
+2269 GKDGCFEKKQQRKAD
-2284 AKEKEQEDK
+2284 VEEEGLEDK
-2293 RKSGKST
+2293 KKSDKST
-2300 PTVEHKLLLPTGNGG
+2300 PRVELKWLPPSGKEG
-2315 EKAFFKTLR
+2315 ENAFFNTLR
-2324 NVACF
+2324 KGDCF

-2340 EEELEEKK
+2340 E
-2348 KSDKSTPSVDLKWF
+2348 DGT
-2362 PPTGNGREKAIF
+2362 
-2374 NTLRK
+2374 
-2379 VDCFEKGQQ
+2379 
-2388 RKADAKDEG
+2388 
-2397 QEDKKTSFEQI
+2397 EDKKKASLEQI
-2408 LLQTGFNIVALNLSV
+2408 LLQTGFNIVSLNLSV
-2423 YKAMKHSS
+2423 YTAMKHSG
-2431 INPCFISPSAVMEFY
+2431 INPCFISPSTVIEFY
-2446 KSFSCE
+2446 KSFKCE

-2467 TPFKNVEGVLLVL
+2467 TPFGNVEGVLLVL

-2489 LADLTGLPLLVTQDN
+2489 LAVLEGLPLLVTQDN

-2516 LSRHHSLLPRCRKLF
+2516 LSRHHSILPRCRNLF
-2531 VHSCLWYPIFS
+2531 VHSRVRNTIVS
-2542 SSKSLQAPVFK
+2542 SSKSLKAPVFK
-2553 HFEVESFAVNLH
+2553 HFDVESFAVNLD

-2580 WYPEQKTDPN
+2580 WYPRQKTDLN

-2607 SNALKETKASK
+2607 SNALKETKSSK
-2618 QKQIKSI
+2618 EEQMKSV
-2625 KGTEGGDEVNI
+2625 KEREGGNEVNTNSM
-2636 KGIQSKVKTNTRGLQ
+2636 QSEVKMNTRGLQ
-2651 ESDEMNTETLQLT
+2651 ERDEINTETIQLT
-2664 EEEKGDIIGKVLQP
+2664 EQEKGDIIRKVLEP
-2678 LRNWAI
+2678 LNNWAI
-2684 LPCTKAITAENA
+2684 LPCTKAISNENA
-2696 SKVQVE
+2696 YKVQVE
-2702 HFLVPLSLAET
+2702 HFLVPLSLAES

-2719 YESPSA
+2719 HESPSA

-2733 LRLPELNYSF
+2733 LLLPELNYAF

-2776 SCALDEKLKN
+2776 SCALDEKLEN
-2786 SECLKVLTY
+2786 SECLRVLTY
-2795 FNESLDHLQEEDKLT
+2795 FSESLDHLQEEDKLT

-2821 GGLVRLQ
+2821 GGLVRLEG
-2828 SKSVY
+2828 KRVY
-2833 VVPSEIPGK
+2833 VVSSDIPGK
-2842 EMQILERQ
+2842 EMEILERQ
-2850 CNVVFLASRNRLSS
+2850 CNIVFLASEKRLSS
-2864 LFEFLAFELLSPIDL
+2864 FFKFLSLKLISPIVL
-2879 YCNFILKHFWLFPAE
+2879 YCNFILKHFWLFSDQA
-2894 TRLDHLK
+2894 RLDHLK
-2901 HIRDKVLEGGSP
+2901 NIRDNILEDDASEE
-2913 MEEKRLLNSLTD
+2913 MEKKSLLKCLTN

-2933 GSLKKAS
+2933 GTLKKAS

-2948 VFRTI
+2948 VFSTI
-2953 LTEEMFLPETF
+2953 LTDDMFLPKPF
-2964 KEERWMSFW
+2964 NDERWMSFW
-2973 KTVGLIH
+2973 KMVGLIH
-2980 EVSSG
+2980 EVSID
-2985 LFKRFAT
+2985 LFKQFAT

-2999 TQRTV
+2999 TQRTEI
-3004 NTDKNSFVLVNHLF
+3004 TDEKSKVLVDHLLN
-3018 SRDNVLE
+3018 RDNVLE
-3025 EGILQDVRDIRFVV
+3025 EGLLQDVCEIRFLV
-3039 SYPVGQ
+3039 SYAVGQ
-3045 ELRSIHR
+3045 ELREIHP
-3052 QFGQGDSQ
+3052 QFGQDDSQ
-3060 TPYIAFQGS
+3060 SPYIAFQGS
-3069 VLQKDAEIAWTTAP
+3069 VLPTDAEIAWTTAP
-3083 ILPEWAVPSYNDSV
+3083 TLSEWFVPKYHDSV
-3097 LYELNVLTKPT
+3097 LYELNVLIKPT
-3108 LELVTSHLENIACA
+3108 LQLVTSHLQNITCE
-3122 MVRKDESE
+3122 MKRRDESE
-3130 ISREQFSTRMSV
+3130 MSQEQISTRMSV

-3152 EAMSSTFVK
+3152 EVMSGAFVK
-3161 NRLKDTPCIL
+3161 DRLKDKPCIL

-3177 LVNAEQVVI
+3177 LVKAEQVVI

-3208 KQFFEYL
+3208 KQLFEHL

-3234 EKCLERSLDVTE
+3234 EKCLERSLDVNE
-3246 QDISFKAVKGIF
+3246 EDISLKAVKGIF
-3258 EILQGSPDG
+3258 EVLQGNPDR

-3277 AMCLFGSDEDETAR
+3277 AMCLFGSVEDETAR
-3291 PIVLRKATELLFD
+3291 PIVLRKATDLLFD
-3304 DAPHYHDRIRNFQ
+3304 DAPYYHDRIRNFQ
-3317 HLFVVDLKRCNVCRN
+3317 HLFVVDLKRSNVSRN
-3332 SSANYRELVLL
+3332 SSTNCRELVLH

-3353 STALEEKFA
+3353 SSALEEKFA
-3362 ESRDESTF
+3362 QSKDNSTF
-3370 LEAGITCSLKR
+3370 LEAGITRSLKR

-3411 VTSLKTTLNRIELRG
+3411 VNSLKTTLKSIELRG
-3426 VRKIVTHLLYNG
+3426 MKKIVTHLIYNVS
-3438 IVIPGSEKEV
+3438 VIPGSEKEV
-3448 PYFLEKINKS
+3448 PYFLEKINQS
-3458 GEEIWNVY
+3458 GKEIWNVY

-3471 DVAENM
+3471 DEAENM

-3504 SMLHSQPS
+3504 SMLHSQPG
-3512 KVKSLLDRM
+3512 KIKSLLDRM
-3521 KIRQDDSLDSEGVD
+3521 KIRQDDSLDSEGAD
-3535 FVPEPGSF
+3535 FVPELGTF
-3543 IPIADHQLLSPAF
+3543 IPIADHHLLSPVF
-3556 KPFLPGEHVGYE
+3556 KPLSPGEYVGYE
-3568 VEDPSLQLEEGDA
+3568 VEDPSLQLEKGNA
-3581 TYIYAIIVHDV
+3581 TYIYAVIIHEV
-3592 AINEVNLFSKSYKI
+3592 ATGEVNLFAKSYKI
-3606 DIGHETVAPATDLYQ
+3606 DIGHERVAPATDLYT
-3621 FCRSEEILSTTGEH
+3621 FCRIQEILSTTGEH
-3635 LDFQSARGKQ
+3635 LDFQTANGKQ
-3645 AILDDVSSA
+3645 AILDDVSRA

-3661 PEDKRRNVIKRLF
+3661 PEDKRRKVVKRLF
-3674 LQWYPDRNPGNK
+3674 LQWTPDRNPGNE
-3686 TFCSQVFQHFRSE
+3686 TFCLQVSRHIRRE
-3699 IQSMEG
+3699 IQKMKG
-3705 EDPSYDAFFY
+3705 EDAFYDAFFD
-3715 YWEKRARR
+3715 W
-3723 LASWRQEYLKTY
+3723 
-3735 SLHYGEQTW
+3735 
-3744 VFPPSFC
+3744 
-3751 KTNPQPGEAK
+3751 
-3761 RWLRQAEDD
+3761 
-3770 LAASRNDIETHSP
+3770 
-3783 SYVWAC
+3783 
-3789 FKCHQ
+3789 
-3794 VRFKRNRSLGTLNY
+3794 
-3808 VVYTTT
+3808 

>member
-1 MASLLSKS
+1 MASLLSNS

-16 GEAIFWYHGSDY
+16 GETIFWYHGSDS

-33 LGWLELVWN
+33 LDWLELVWN
-42 YFRTY
+42 YLRTY

-53 LCDFTGLPLIPHDMS
+53 LCQFTGLPLIPHDVS

-76 LQQPSKIVVKSLH
+76 LQQPSKIVVKSLY
-89 DEFLDETLIQSLKH
+89 DEFLDETLIRSLKH
-103 LGLVIIQEC
+103 LGLVIIQQC

-121 VINAFIYP
+121 VVNAFIYP

-142 SSVVGYNKHSLTDEG
+142 PSVVGYNKHSLTDEG

-173 QAKQLLR
+173 QAKELLH

-196 EGLCAA
+196 EDLCAA
-202 PPEGSYPVSPR
+202 PPESSYPISPR

-238 IEFFLEILIP
+238 IELFLEILIP
-248 DVKGGHYSN
+248 DVKGGHYSD
-257 EEMDRLMGFVM
+257 EEMDSLMGFVM
-268 ERFQVFAGAD
+268 ERFQVYDGAD

-291 PSKNRRVRAM
+291 PSKNGRVRAM
-301 DLFDPGIELL
+301 DLFDPRIELL

-318 DVFPVGEQYTNPAAL
+318 DLFPVGEQYTNPTAL
-333 VVLSKLGMK
+333 VVLNKLGMK

-349 EDLYCSARKISQM
+349 EDLYCSVRKISQM
-362 SNLEEGKRKSETIML
+362 SNLEEAKRKSETIMS

-412 FGVPVSLYSTKE
+412 VGVPVSLFSTKE
-424 TSKAPFY
+424 TSKAHFY

-569 GMKEHCDSLFFVQ
+569 GMKEHCDSPFFVQ

-609 ADILNEIKPN
+609 ADILNQIKPN

-626 EIQVKV
+626 EMQEKV

-646 VPVKDCMYCDH
+646 VPVKDCMYCDR

-797 KEQDTEKIGKFGL
+797 KEQETEKIGKFGL

-820 VPMFL
+820 IPMFL
-825 SRNYF
+825 SRNFF

-897 PLRTREQA
+897 PLRTKEQA

-945 ILHLPRESME
+945 IFHLPRESME

-961 MFQVTKSL
+961 MFKVTKSL

-980 PVTLQSHLRNHSPD
+980 PVSLQYHLRNNSLD

-1005 RALSE
+1005 KASSE
-1010 VVMKAGDAKQNNG
+1010 VVKKAGDAKESNG

-1028 SITVDITSNV
+1028 SMTVDITSNV

-1051 VQDEFEVWLVAS
+1051 IQDDLEVWLVAS
-1063 SMGKGQ
+1063 SMGRGQ

-1088 QLIPQESAKFAPK
+1088 QLIPQENAKFAPK
-1101 PVVSHIIGG
+1101 PVVSHTIGG

-1187 MYLFHTLWPRACEIE
+1187 MYPFHTLWPRACEIE
-1202 PSFEPLARS
+1202 PSFEPLTRS
-1211 FYQQVASGCCS
+1211 FYQQVASGCYS

-1236 VFLDPY
+1236 VFLDPC

-1256 LKMLVKENEV
+1256 LQMLVKENEV

-1273 VFESFFTY
+1273 VFLSFFTY

-1289 KMYDKERFFSE
+1289 KMYDKERFFSG
-1300 LLFPNITSLSPHM
+1300 LLFPNISSLSPHL

-1339 PASPGGKV
+1339 PASPGGEA

-1362 QVFNSEDQRF
+1362 DVFKSEDQRF
-1372 PFGTKGDFLDT
+1372 PFGTKEDFLDT

-1416 DSSKAASERAKA
+1416 DSSEAASERAKA

-1437 CSVVV
+1437 CRGVRSD
-1442 SGAPEIV
+1442 SPEIV
-1449 CKNLLRIKFLPVAAK
+1449 CKNLLRIKFLPVATK
-1464 PENFPLPWRGGDRRP
+1464 PEDFPLLWRGGDRRP
-1479 ERRATLV
+1479 KRGATLV
-1486 SPEKAFQRDQMYLVC
+1486 SPEEAFWRNQKYLVC
-1501 CSEYLVDL
+1501 CSEFLVDL
-1509 YIPFF
+1509 NIPFF

-1520 LDKKKPTIQQIVRQ
+1520 FDKKKPTIQQIVRQ
-1534 LDEASTVNENLNSKQ
+1534 LDEASTTNMNLNPTQ
-1549 FEEVSNTILE
+1549 FEEVSKTILE
-1559 VYKYLNTAL
+1559 AYKYLDTAL
-1568 FEEQIDGNQ
+1568 SEEQIDGNQ
-1577 VRSLFQENRYILVG
+1577 LRSLFQENRYILVG
-1591 SEFVHTKRLA
+1591 NEFVHTKRVA
-1601 FSLPVDCS
+1601 FSMPVDCS

-1615 PDDLAMR
+1615 PDDLARR
-1622 FQSLMKSAGV
+1622 FQSLMESAGV
-1632 KQTFEGVD
+1632 KEVFEGVD

-1645 EEMKTKFQ
+1645 EEIKTKFQ
-1653 ENVLDK
+1653 EKVLDK

-1682 DETQQSIYLPDSQG
+1682 DENQQSIYLPDSQG
-1696 VMRLACELCVDDC
+1696 IMRLACELCVDDC
-1709 EWIDDETGVCF
+1709 EWIADEPGVYF

-1726 HPSCILLGVKTRR
+1726 HTSCILMGVKTRR
-1739 EEAINRFA
+1739 AEALNRFA

-1756 KLTNRI
+1756 KLTTRI
-1762 RFLLTQYPSKKEI
+1762 RRLLTEYPCEKDI

-1788 TEICFIK
+1788 TELCFIK
-1795 DPTNHCDE
+1795 DPRNHRDE
-1803 RVFEDSWRPLQGPA
+1803 RVFEDSWKPLQGPA
-1817 LCVYNNKPFRE
+1817 LCVYNNKPFRKA
-1828 TDIEGIQTLGEGSK
+1828 DIRGIQTLGEGSK
-1842 GDDPNKTG
+1842 RDDPNKTG

-1856 NVVYHLTDVPSFTSS
+1856 NAVYHLTDVPSFTSS

-1887 YIPGATQQEPGMMF
+1887 YIPGATPQQPGMMF

-1913 VFSCYLEEQF
+1913 VFCCYLEEQF
-1923 PTKNSTMFRFPLRTT
+1923 PTENSTMFRFPLRTT
-1938 DMAEN
+1938 DMAEK
-1943 SDISSSPVTLED
+1943 SDISSSPVTLEN
-1955 LESMMEALKSELF
+1955 LESMMEDLKLELF

-1987 SGEVV
+1987 SGNVV
-1992 SSYFVEANV
+1992 SSYFVEAKV
-2001 SANDASKREQFANFV
+2001 SADDASKRQQFEAFV
-2016 KQIGK
+2016 KQTGK
-2021 VQKENADFQ
+2021 VQKENADFL
-2030 ASHAEM
+2030 ASHVEI

-2043 NLKDSFGK
+2043 NLKDNFGK

-2064 NEAGTKIA
+2064 NEVGTRIA

-2087 VACPLQDVSTESE
+2087 VACLLQDVSTESE
-2100 SLRREHKAYCFLP
+2100 SLRRGHKAYCFLP

-2119 LPLHINGNFALDHAT
+2119 LPLHINGNFALDHET

-2143 DPSRIDW
+2143 DRSRIDW
-2150 NNGLIKYVIASC
+2150 NNGLIEYVIASC
-2162 YLTVL
+2162 YLTLL

-2182 DIATLNASRD
+2182 DIVTLNCSKG
-2192 DLVDKIRYYERLFPL
+2192 DLVDKIRYYEKLFPL
-2207 TGSTSQYWV
+2207 AGSTSQYWV
-2216 NLVAS
+2216 DLVAS

-2230 MRLLPVVNDCT
+2230 TRLLPVVNDCT

-2269 RKDGCFEKEQHRKAD
+2269 RKDGCFEKEQQRKAD
-2284 AKEKEQEDK
+2284 AKEKEQEDEK
-2293 RKSGKST
+2293 KSDKST
-2300 PTVEHKLLLPTGNGG
+2300 PRVEHKLLPPTGNGG

-2324 NVACF
+2324 
-2329 EKGQQRKADAK
+2329 KD
-2340 EEELEEKK
+2340 
-2348 KSDKSTPSVDLKWF
+2348 
-2362 PPTGNGREKAIF
+2362 
-2374 NTLRK
+2374 
-2379 VDCFEKGQQ
+2379 DCFEKGQQ
-2388 RKADAKDEG
+2388 RKADAKNEG
-2397 QEDKKTSFEQI
+2397 QEDRKTSFEQI

-2423 YKAMKHSS
+2423 YKAMKHSN
-2431 INPCFISPSAVMEFY
+2431 INPCSISPSAVMEFY

-2462 IDVKE
+2462 IDVQE

-2489 LADLTGLPLLVTQDN
+2489 LADLAGLPLLVTQDN

-2516 LSRHHSLLPRCRKLF
+2516 LSRHHNILPRCRELF
-2531 VHSCLWYPIFS
+2531 VHNRVRYTIFS
-2542 SSKSLQAPVFK
+2542 SSNSLKVPVFK
-2553 HFEVESFAVNLH
+2553 HFDVESFAVNLH
-2565 QTLPRDVFYVEQYVK
+2565 QTLPRDVFHVQHYVK
-2580 WYPEQKTDPN
+2580 WYPEQKPNPN

-2607 SNALKETKASK
+2607 SNALKEAKRSK
-2618 QKQIKSI
+2618 EEQIKSI
-2625 KGTEGGDEVNI
+2625 KETEGGDELNTNGM
-2636 KGIQSKVKTNTRGLQ
+2636 KSEVKMNTRGLK
-2651 ESDEMNTETLQLT
+2651 ESDEINTETVQLT
-2664 EEEKGDIIGKVLQP
+2664 EQEKGDIIRKVLEP
-2678 LRNWAI
+2678 LKNWAV
-2684 LPCTKAITAENA
+2684 LPCTKAISDKNA
-2696 SKVQVE
+2696 YEVQVE
-2702 HFLVPLSLAET
+2702 HFLVPLSLAES

-2733 LRLPELNYSF
+2733 LLLPKLNYSF
-2743 LPADSPGLAPQL
+2743 LPEDSPGLAPQL

-2770 HMLTIN
+2770 HVLTIN
-2776 SCALDEKLKN
+2776 SCALDEKLKTP
-2786 SECLKVLTY
+2786 ECLRVLTY
-2795 FNESLDHLQEEDKLT
+2795 FSESLNHLQEEDKLT

-2828 SKSVY
+2828 SKRVY
-2833 VVPSEIPGK
+2833 VVPSDIPGK
-2842 EMQILERQ
+2842 EMEILERQ
-2850 CNVVFLASRNRLSS
+2850 CDVVFLVAKKRLSS
-2864 LFEFLAFELLSPIDL
+2864 LFKFLGLKLISPIDL
-2879 YCNFILKHFWLFPAE
+2879 YCNFILKHFWLFSDKA
-2894 TRLDHLK
+2894 RLDHLK
-2901 HIRDKVLEGGSP
+2901 NIRDNILEDDTS
-2913 MEEKRLLNSLTD
+2913 EEKEKKSLLNCLTN
-2925 TEIVPSKD
+2925 TEIVPYKD
-2933 GSLKKAS
+2933 GTLKKAS
-2940 CYYDHTNE
+2940 CFYDHTNE
-2948 VFRTI
+2948 VFSTI
-2953 LTEEMFLPETF
+2953 LTDDMFPPKPLND
-2964 KEERWMSFW
+2964 ERWMSFW
-2973 KTVGLIH
+2973 KMVGLIH
-2980 EVSSG
+2980 EVSID
-2985 LFKRFAT
+2985 LFKQFAT

-2999 TQRTV
+2999 IQRTEI
-3004 NTDKNSFVLVNHLF
+3004 TDEKSRVLVDHLLNQG
-3018 SRDNVLE
+3018 NVLE
-3025 EGILQDVRDIRFVV
+3025 EGLLQHVREIRFLV
-3039 SYPVGQ
+3039 SYAVGQ
-3045 ELRSIHR
+3045 ELRELHR
-3052 QFGQGDSQ
+3052 QFGQDDSQ
-3060 TPYIAFQGS
+3060 TSYIAFQGS
-3069 VLQKDAEIAWTTAP
+3069 VLPTNAEIAWTTAP
-3083 ILPEWAVPSYNDSV
+3083 ILPEWLVPRYYDPV
-3097 LYELNVLTKPT
+3097 LYELNVLINPP
-3108 LELVTSHLENIACA
+3108 LELVTSHLENITCE
-3122 MVRKDESE
+3122 MKRKDESE
-3130 ISREQFSTRMSV
+3130 MSQEQRSTRMSV

-3152 EAMSSTFVK
+3152 EVMSGAFVK

-3177 LVNAEQVVI
+3177 LVNAEQVVV

-3208 KQFFEYL
+3208 KQLFEHL
-3215 GSSPSVQLSHYTR
+3215 GSSLSVQLSHYTR

-3234 EKCLERSLDVTE
+3234 EKCLERSLDVNE
-3246 QDISFKAVKGIF
+3246 EDISLKAVKGIF
-3258 EILQGSPDG
+3258 EVLQGNPDG
-3267 NHSIS
+3267 NHPIS

-3277 AMCLFGSDEDETAR
+3277 AMCLFGSVEDETAR
-3291 PIVLRKATELLFD
+3291 PIVLRKATHLLFD
-3304 DAPHYHDRIRNFQ
+3304 DAPYYHDRIRDFQ
-3317 HLFVVDLKRCNVCRN
+3317 HLFVVDLKKSNVTRN
-3332 SSANYRELVLL
+3332 SSTNCRELVLL
-3343 LPAALQPKML
+3343 LPPALQPKML
-3353 STALEEKFA
+3353 SSALEEKFA
-3362 ESRDESTF
+3362 ESKNNSMF
-3370 LEAGITCSLKR
+3370 LEAGITYSLKR

-3411 VTSLKTTLNRIELRG
+3411 VNSLKTTLKSIELRG
-3426 VRKIVTHLLYNG
+3426 MKKIVTHLIYNG
-3438 IVIPGSEKEV
+3438 SVIPGSEKEV
-3448 PYFLEKINKS
+3448 PYFLEKINQRGK
-3458 GEEIWNVY
+3458 EIWNVY
-3466 ISAVE
+3466 ISAGE
-3471 DVAENM
+3471 DEAESM

-3504 SMLHSQPS
+3504 SMLHSQPG
-3512 KVKSLLDRM
+3512 KIKSLLDRM
-3521 KIRQDDSLDSEGVD
+3521 KIRQDDSFDSEGAD
-3535 FVPEPGSF
+3535 FVPELGSF
-3543 IPIADHQLLSPAF
+3543 IPIADHHLLSPVF
-3556 KPFLPGEHVGYE
+3556 KPLLPGEYVGYE
-3568 VEDPSLQLEEGDA
+3568 VEDPSLQLEEGNA
-3581 TYIYAIIVHDV
+3581 TYIYAVIIHEV
-3592 AINEVNLFSKSYKI
+3592 ATGEVNLFAKSYKI
-3606 DIGHETVAPATDLYQ
+3606 DIGHESVAPATDLYT
-3621 FCRSEEILSTTGEH
+3621 FCRIQEILSTTGEH
-3635 LDFQSARGKQ
+3635 LDFQSAKGKQ
-3645 AILDDVSSA
+3645 AVLDDVSRA

-3661 PEDKRRNVIKRLF
+3661 PEDKRRKVVKRLF
-3674 LQWYPDRNPGNK
+3674 LQWNPVRNPGNE
-3686 TFCSQVFQHFRSE
+3686 TFCSQVFQHICRE
-3699 IQSMEG
+3699 IQKMEG
-3705 EDPSYDAFFY
+3705 EDASYDRFFGC
-3715 YWEKRARR
+3715 WEQRERQYT
-3723 LASWRQEYLKTY
+3723 SWRQEYWETY
-3735 SLHYGEQTW
+3735 SRHYGEQTW
-3744 VFPPSFC
+3744 EVPPSFC

-3761 RWLRQAEDD
+3761 RWFRQAEDD
-3770 LAASRNDIETHSP
+3770 LAASRNDIETHPP

-3794 VRFKRNRSLGTLNY
+3794 VRTKESYPWYLNIFGI
-3808 VVYTTT
+3808 